1 MVAFLRDKAIIACY
15 ANASPLIGSG
25 HVMRLI
31 ALAQEA
37 QQQYEIIFCF
47 HTCHDSLLSK
57 IKHIGFTTMQLEENA
72 GFSPLEKLKPVAII
86 IDDYQ
91 LSAFQH
97 TQLAALDCYTV
108 MLDDDMGHDIQ
119 YANLVINPSPNAQQ
133 AQYQKRACDAIFCLG
148 PQYTLLRAEFSHINP
163 IALSQRNN
171 VLVVLGGSDI
181 KQLALP
187 LCRLL
192 LECLPSV
199 TISLLLGNDQ
209 HQNMEA
215 LNKLAKENNSL
226 NILVNPPNVASV
238 MARSSLAL
246 SGAGGTLGEL
256 ASLGV
261 PTVAL
266 VMADNQI
273 LALTS
278 PLHNTWYQA
287 IDLRRYQPHYNDW
300 ANQSLLTE
308 IKLTCKTLWYDKCR
322 REQMSKYASQLIDTN
337 GCQRIINRLTLDLQK
352 MDTK

>member
-1 MVAFLRDKAIIACY
+1 MEAFLRDKAIIACY
-15 ANASPLIGSG
+15 ANASSLIGSG

-47 HTCHDSLLSK
+47 HTCPDPLLNK
-57 IKHIGFTTMQLEENA
+57 IKQLGFTALRIEQKS
-72 GFSPLEKLKPVAII
+72 GFSSLEKLKPVAII

-91 LSAFQH
+91 LSPLQH
-97 TQLAALDCYTV
+97 RQLAALDCYIV

-119 YANLVINPSPNAQQ
+119 YADLVINPSPNAQQ
-133 AQYQKRACDAIFCLG
+133 AQYQKRAPEAIFCLG
-148 PQYTLLRAEFSHINP
+148 PKYTLLRAEFSQINP

-192 LECLPSV
+192 LDNLPSV
-199 TISLLLGNDQ
+199 NISLLLGNDQ
-209 HQNMEA
+209 HPKMEM
-215 LNKLAKENNSL
+215 LNQLAEENDSL
-226 NILVNPPNVASV
+226 NILINPPNVASV
-238 MARSSLAL
+238 MACSSLAL

-261 PTVAL
+261 PTLAL

-287 IDLRRYQPHYNDW
+287 IDLRRYQPHHNDST
-300 ANQSLLTE
+300 NQSLLTE

-337 GCQRIINRLTLDLQK
+337 GCQRIINRLPLDLQK